1 MLRSLITNGIY
12 RRVEG
17 VGGCAWC
24 SWCWGEWWGGP
35 QLWSPSPWWLR
46 PIPLGSQP
54 CAGIGS
60 YAGMTLPPAP
70 PHAHMNQWL
79 YLTISFNIPFK
90 VVITH
95 SAFSFFTC
103 EYTKSVFWPII
114 FNCFRANNFI
124 SIQLLDIPHTGLS
137 SYPKRTVCSFK
148 QVLNRNLITI
158 WF

>member
-1 MLRSLITNGIY
+1 MCLMQLMLGWVVRRSSIMEPFPVMAETN
-12 RRVEG
+12 
-17 VGGCAWC
+17 
-24 SWCWGEWWGGP
+24 P
-35 QLWSPSPWWLR
+35 F
-46 PIPLGSQP
+46 GSY
-54 CAGIGS
+54 AGIGS

-114 FNCFRANNFI
+114 FNCFRVNNFI